1 MARSPTGDDTRLSSS
16 AILHRTKRSITNDRI
31 RLRRTR
37 SNSERPAENIFSTAI
52 ANVIP
57 TAAAW
62 RPAGWATHDAWWVI
76 SAVGYDEP
84 VALSSLVW
92 LAASGVVLERL
103 RRAWR
108 KRTRR
113 WSCEYACPGGLAVWD
128 AIRHAALRWSA
139 NLTWS
144 QLGWTVSFNPA
155 IAVTVVPKYL

>member
-62 RPAGWATHDAWWVI
+62 
-76 SAVGYDEP
+76 
-84 VALSSLVW
+84 
-92 LAASGVVLERL
+92 
-103 RRAWR
+103 
-108 KRTRR
+108 
-113 WSCEYACPGGLAVWD
+113 
-128 AIRHAALRWSA
+128 
-139 NLTWS
+139 
-144 QLGWTVSFNPA
+144 
-155 IAVTVVPKYL
+155 